1 MDIYFYIDLAMI
13 VLNIICIVIIKR
25 VNANNIKEDNFSI
38 TKKFPESFNLI
49 GLVVFI
55 IVVAMC
61 FLIEYLNSLFI
72 FSVFLPIL
80 VVFPIYSYYRFI
92 CGLYE
97 DTNKNIYSVM
107 KNNFF
112 LTSLFYL

>member
-1 MDIYFYIDLAMI
+1 MDIYFYINLAMI

-92 CGLYE
+92 CGLCE

-112 LTSLFYL
+112 LTSLFYF